1 MADLLRDDRLHDI
14 GAGNVHVAVVLHH
27 EDPVRERRRVNG
39 APRRGPHDG
48 GDLGNIAGRNAVAVE
63 DPGISLQRGNAFLDA
78 RPTGIVQRNE
88 RLPRL
93 DGHVHRLADF
103 LGVHL
108 PKAASGAGE
117 ILGGDEDNP
126 AVDLAKAGDDAI
138 RIDLLPGKAKEGG
151 SMFDKKLDLLKSSL
165 IEKEIEPFPGRQFS
179 LLMLLSDHLFAA
191 HGADP
196 VFPF

>member
-1 MADLLRDDRLHDI
+1 MMADI
-14 GAGNVHVAVVLHH
+14 
-27 EDPVRERRRVNG
+27 P
-39 APRRGPHDG
+39 
-48 GDLGNIAGRNAVAVE
+48 GRNAVAVE

-78 RPTGIVQRNE
+78 RPAGIVQRDE
-88 RLPRL
+88 GLSRL

-117 ILGGDEDNP
+117 ILGGNKDNP
-126 AVDLAKAGDDAI
+126 AVDLSEAGDDAI
-138 RIDLLPGKAKEGG
+138 RIDLLSGKAEEGG
-151 SMFDKKLDLLKSSL
+151 SMLDKKLELLKSPL
-165 IEKEIEPFPGRQFS
+165 IEKEIKPLPGRQFA
-179 LLMLLSDHLFAA
+179 LLLLLLDHLFAA